1 MALNAK
7 KAGGGER
14 KFVEQPLLEAGNYPA
29 RLVQIIDFGLQAQ
42 RPFQGKDK
50 APIQEIGLT
59 YELLDAFMVDE
70 GGKELEDKP
79 RWMSEQ
85 MAFHGLFAERAKSTQ
100 RYHAF
105 DPQEVQEGNWPA
117 FLEAPCMVTVVHNP
131 NPKNP
136 ERPYENIGNVTPMRP
151 RDAANAPELKNKA
164 AYFDLDEPDAEMF
177 AKFPQ
182 WIREKIQGNLNYKG
196 SKLEALVGAAPK
208 KDEAKPKNEAKAPK
222 EVDQNDPPFDGG
234 VDVGEDN
241 PY

>member
-1 MALNAK
+1 MALNASK
-7 KAGGGER
+7 VAGGGGNR
-14 KFVEQPLLEAGNYPA
+14 VEQPLLEVGNYPA

-50 APIQEIGLT
+50 PPAQEIGLT

-70 GGKELEDKP
+70 NGKELLDKP
-79 RWMSEQ
+79 KWMSEQ
-85 MAFHGLFAERAKSTQ
+85 MAFHNLKADKAKSTM

-105 DPQEVQEGNWPA
+105 DPQETQGGDWSK

-136 ERPYENIGNVTPMRP
+136 ERPYENIGNVSPMRP

-164 AYFDLDEPDAEMF
+164 AIFDLDAPDAEMF

-182 WIREKIQGNLNYKG
+182 WIREKIQANLNYKG
-196 SKLEALVGAAPK
+196 SKLESLVGAPQK
-208 KDEAKPKNEAKAPK
+208 KQEAKKEEKPAK
-222 EVDQNDPPFDGG
+222 EEPPFDGG
-234 VDVGEDN
+234 TDTDEN